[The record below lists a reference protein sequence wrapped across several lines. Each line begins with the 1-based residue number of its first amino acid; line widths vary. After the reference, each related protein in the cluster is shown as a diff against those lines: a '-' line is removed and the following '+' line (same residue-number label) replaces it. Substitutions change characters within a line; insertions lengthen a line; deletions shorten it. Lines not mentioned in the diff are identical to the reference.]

1 MNNGRGVIFEQIQGM
16 LGEILAHKNLNGATF
31 PLNAS
36 LYEQGVG
43 LDSLDTAAFSAML
56 EATFG
61 ADPYSAGVFPETIE
75 DVVRFYE
82 GARPS

>member
-1 MNNGRGVIFEQIQGM
+1 MNNGRVTILQQIQGM
-16 LGEILAHKNLNGATF
+16 LGEILAHKNLNGSSIPVNT
-31 PLNAS
+31 S
-36 LYEQGVG
+36 LYEQGIG

-61 ADPYSAGVFPETIE
+61 ADPYSAGVFPQTVE

-82 GARPS
+82 GERPQ

>member
-1 MNNGRGVIFEQIQGM
+1 MNNGRGIILAQIQGM
-16 LGEILAHKNLNGATF
+16 LGEILAHKNLNGSTI
-31 PLNAS
+31 PPNAS

-61 ADPYSAGVFPETIE
+61 ADPYSAGVFPETVA

-82 GARPS
+82 GEQPA